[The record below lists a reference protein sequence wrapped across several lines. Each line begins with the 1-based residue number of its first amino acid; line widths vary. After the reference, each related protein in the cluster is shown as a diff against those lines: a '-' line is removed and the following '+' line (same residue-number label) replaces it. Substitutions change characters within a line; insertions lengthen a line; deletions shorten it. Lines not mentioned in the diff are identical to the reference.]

1 MSCAIVMRCVVIC
14 HTHEICAQTMYVSEE
29 DFITQ
34 ASACLSGF
42 IDPVFLRNVFTTV
55 HNTPRSEFEELI
67 DAHSAFLG
75 FLDLWEKR
83 RKMEHAGAQVLFKL
97 SRRVSSGM

>member
-1 MSCAIVMRCVVIC
+1 
-14 HTHEICAQTMYVSEE
+14 MYVSVE
-29 DFITQ
+29 DFINQ

-42 IDPVFLRNVFTTV
+42 IDPVFMQNVFTIIQNLPQTEYEDMI
-55 HNTPRSEFEELI
+55 S
-67 DAHSAFLG
+67 AHRAFLG

-83 RKMEHAGAQVLFKL
+83 RQLEITGSQVLFKL